1 MAVEHEDLVNAGAD
15 FLMTRYAALVDGEK
29 QVVATVDEHGNINLT
44 EAGETL
50 LQTEGVPK
58 LPAVK
63 AAVSKAPSRIRAKV
77 NPVVEE
83 RNPLLGDDDLL

>member
-1 MAVEHEDLVNAGAD
+1 MTVEHEDLMNAGAD
-15 FLMTRYAALVDGEK
+15 FLMTRYAAMVDGEK
-29 QVVATVDEHGNINLT
+29 QIVATVDEHGNINLT

-63 AAVSKAPSRIRAKV
+63 AAVNKAHSRSRAKV

-83 RNPLLGDDDLL
+83 HNPLLDGDELL